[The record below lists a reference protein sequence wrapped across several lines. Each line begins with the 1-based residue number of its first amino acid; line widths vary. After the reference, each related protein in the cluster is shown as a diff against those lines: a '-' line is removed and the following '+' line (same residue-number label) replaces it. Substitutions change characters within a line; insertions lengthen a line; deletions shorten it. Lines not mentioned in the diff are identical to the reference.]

1 MRGDVYNCWQVP
13 RKQNIKISTLI
24 LITFRPLICP
34 EAKDLNGLP
43 AQQLKAMIA
52 NGADMKFLPL
62 VIIGFV
68 LIGCLG
74 QTNGPSI
81 STQWEKTSVDVIN
94 GNYSE
99 EYVGV
104 ILTRQDNDSTPFEVT
119 LTFHNKD
126 NIYAVDGLGNRIEN
140 LTSRPMVGKGVQ
152 DILQFKVFGSS
163 NTATG
168 SDVLT
173 VDLEINETIIISQNI
188 TVNIG

>member
-1 MRGDVYNCWQVP
+1 
-13 RKQNIKISTLI
+13 
-24 LITFRPLICP
+24 
-34 EAKDLNGLP
+34 
-43 AQQLKAMIA
+43 MIA